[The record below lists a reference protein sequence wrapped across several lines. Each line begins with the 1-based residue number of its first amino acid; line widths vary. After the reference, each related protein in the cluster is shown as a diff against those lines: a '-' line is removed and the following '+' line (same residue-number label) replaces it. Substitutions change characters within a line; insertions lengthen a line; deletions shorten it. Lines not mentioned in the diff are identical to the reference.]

1 MPTIN
6 LQFSNTI
13 NVSAQVGDIVYF
25 TPVTINGVHNTAG
38 VIIELGN
45 ILKIVGNVIEVFYQP
60 GTQTPNP
67 DDFIMFAKDRSVNM
81 SSLLGY
87 YAKFRIRNNSQDEA
101 EMYSIAVDT
110 TESSK

>member
-45 ILKIVGNVIEVFYQP
+45 ILKIVGNVIVVFYP
-60 GTQTPNP
+60 GGQTPNP
-67 DDFIMFAKDRSVNM
+67 GEFIMFAKDRSVNM